1 MCVRIY
7 LFISSAVVNSFF
19 GREPILPN
27 GQVSIRWVRTLI
39 ARLMSW
45 QERWVLSF
53 DMPLIIRLPQERK
66 LMLLVRKDE
75 TLGWEYFWWLS
86 EFTLSLM
93 THVSASYLS
102 RYTYTYTV
110 CCVWCVFELLLCH
123 HIIPMEQPSEKVLFS
138 FVGHKEWRNVQHS
151 KLNWNCLFKFQ
162 IRFWIWIAV
171 ANMMQYCNMNL
182 NIRKYNKN
190 K

>member
-1 MCVRIY
+1 MIPIYSEREGEIHVEWLFDGFQLLSPWPHFSMCVRIY

-75 TLGWEYFWWLS
+75 TLGWEYF
-86 EFTLSLM
+86 LM
-93 THVSASYLS
+93 TVRVYIILNDTRLCILFVKIYIYIYCMLCLMCLWASALPSH
-102 RYTYTYTV
+102 YTNGTTLG
-110 CCVWCVFELLLCH
+110 ES
-123 HIIPMEQPSEKVLFS
+123 IIF
-138 FVGHKEWRNVQHS
+138 FCGT
-151 KLNWNCLFKFQ
+151 Q
-162 IRFWIWIAV
+162 I
-171 ANMMQYCNMNL
+171 
-182 NIRKYNKN
+182 
-190 K
+190 